1 MVKGYTRGSGNSRK
15 FIPTR
20 DIHRGLSKAQISHGV
35 EPPISAGNEMLQRKK
50 IEIDKSKK
58 YDVKELYKVYDREYG
73 NTRDQVC
80 SVCGEKQINFIEDHI
95 REKHPEL
102 LKEKRDKQ
110 ELDNKIIDD
119 IKVAFTKK
127 SLVHSDNGTA
137 QKYNVKVTF
146 NGKSETFEFTDSINA
161 HDNGDKPEPK
171 DVLSSLGMDY
181 FAPDD
186 EDEFYE
192 EFGYDPEMREG
203 SRIFKAVQKEKEKLN
218 KIFDSKDMEKL
229 SEDLQDY

>member
-102 LKEKRDKQ
+102 L
-110 ELDNKIIDD
+110 
-119 IKVAFTKK
+119 
-127 SLVHSDNGTA
+127 SHS
-137 QKYNVKVTF
+137 
-146 NGKSETFEFTDSINA
+146 
-161 HDNGDKPEPK
+161 
-171 DVLSSLGMDY
+171 
-181 FAPDD
+181 
-186 EDEFYE
+186 
-192 EFGYDPEMREG
+192 FGQRLLPWRLHKFFHLLRPSHHSPCG
-203 SRIFKAVQKEKEKLN
+203 HQPG
-218 KIFDSKDMEKL
+218 
-229 SEDLQDY
+229 